1 MKVVVDFTDD
11 ESVNSRIRVDDK
23 HLKELKEIAKKILTE
38 NPGEYTVDDLEEE
51 IERRGIE
58 VEYLPIV
65 SDYEICF

>member
-38 NPGEYTVDDLEEE
+38 NPDEYTVDDLEEE
-51 IERRGIE
+51 IERGGIE

>member
-23 HLKELKEIAKKILTE
+23 HLEELKEIAKKILTE
-38 NPGEYTVDDLEEE
+38 NPDEYTVDDLEEE

>member
-23 HLKELKEIAKKILTE
+23 HLEELKEIAKKILTE
-38 NPGEYTVDDLEEE
+38 NPDEYTVDDLEEE
-51 IERRGIE
+51 IEKRGIE

>member
-38 NPGEYTVDDLEEE
+38 NPDEYTVDDLEEE